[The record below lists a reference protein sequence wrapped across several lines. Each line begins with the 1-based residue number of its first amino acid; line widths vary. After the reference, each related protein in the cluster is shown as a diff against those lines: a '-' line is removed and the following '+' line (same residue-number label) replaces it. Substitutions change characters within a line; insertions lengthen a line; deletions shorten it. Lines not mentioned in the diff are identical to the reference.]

1 MVRQP
6 KSLAEAKEIF
16 REEKNRVTASLS
28 AIAGSRWLLAILATL
43 VIAFGTH
50 LAYAPARLPPVGGLS
65 LAATGLPPSVDFG
78 FAGEQ
83 AAQAVDAAQRQDV
96 AGRVQGFMAENAERI
111 PLFNAI
117 GFGVAL
123 VLLLGNM
130 WIMTKRRRFTR
141 G

>member
-6 KSLAEAKEIF
+6 KNLAEAKQIV
-16 REEKNRVTASLS
+16 REERVKITSSLS

-50 LAYAPARLPPVGGLS
+50 LAYAPTRLPPVGGLS
-65 LAATGLPPSVDFG
+65 LAASGLPPSVDFG

-83 AAQAVDAAQRQDV
+83 AAQAVEAAQRQDA
-96 AGRVQGFMAENAERI
+96 AGRVQAFTAEHAQQI

>member
-6 KSLAEAKEIF
+6 KNLAEAKEIF
-16 REEKNRVTASLS
+16 REEKTKVTSSIS
-28 AIAGSRWLLAILATL
+28 AIAGSRWLLAVLATL

-50 LAYAPARLPPVGGLS
+50 LAYAPARLPTVGGLS
-65 LAATGLPPSVDFG
+65 LAQSGLPPNVDFG

-83 AAQAVDAAQRQDV
+83 AAQAIEAAERNEARTRAQEFV
-96 AGRVQGFMAENAERI
+96 AANAERI

-117 GFGVAL
+117 GFGLAL

-130 WIMTKRRRFTR
+130 WIMTKRRRFSR